1 VDSTNLQNGS
11 TQQQDEAS
19 WRNDYL
25 KSELF
30 KNIVTVD
37 FIKKDGTQRKLRC
50 TLRPDLL
57 PPQTDI
63 EEAVSKLPFPTSLAV
78 WDLENE
84 GWRSFRYDSIIGFT
98 IEPDEDRSW
107 AIEVIA

>member
-1 VDSTNLQNGS
+1 MDSTNLQNGS
-11 TQQQDEAS
+11 TQQQDETS
-19 WRNDYL
+19 WRNEFL

-50 TLRPDLL
+50 TLMPSELPHKEDTLKPVHSNPD
-57 PPQTDI
+57 
-63 EEAVSKLPFPTSLAV
+63 VLAV

-84 GWRSFRYDSIIGFT
+84 GWRSFRYDSVIGFT
-98 IEPDEDRSW
+98 LET
-107 AIEVIA
+107 

>member
-1 VDSTNLQNGS
+1 MEKKLVEQTNLQNGS

-19 WRNDYL
+19 WRNDFL

-30 KNIVTVD
+30 KNIMSVD

-57 PPQTDI
+57 PPQTDL
-63 EEAVSKLPFPTSLAV
+63 EEAVSKTPSATSLAV
-78 WDLENE
+78 WDLDND
-84 GWRSFRYDSIIGFT
+84 GWRSFRYDSIIGFSV
-98 IEPDEDRSW
+98 EP
-107 AIEVIA
+107 